1 MALLLSPAS
10 LRQVFIAVGGSTL
23 GEVAEISVYRPP
35 RQVKPLS
42 LPFVW
47 REEIEV
53 VPCPQGLLT

>member
-10 LRQVFIAVGGSTL
+10 LRQVFIAVGGTTL

-35 RQVKPLS
+35 QVKPLS